1 IRGQENYCP
10 HAISK
15 MPGLLGLDGGHAEFM
30 AVPETAVF
38 PIPPGVDVY
47 TAAAVACAYGTAYRA
62 LKEANVG
69 PGVSI
74 VVVGAGGVGLA
85 AVELANALGAI
96 VAIDIRDAAL
106 AKRWGLH
113 TSSTPETQVLLQKLE
128 KLHNSALT

>member
-1 IRGQENYCP
+1 
-10 HAISK
+10 

-30 AVPETAVF
+30 AVAETAVF

-47 TAAAVACAYGTAYRA
+47 TAAAVVCAYGTAYRTSE
-62 LKEANVG
+62 EANVG

-106 AKRWGLH
+106 AKRWGL
-113 TSSTPETQVLLQKLE
+113 SLTPETQVLLQKLE

>member
-1 IRGQENYCP
+1 
-10 HAISK
+10 
-15 MPGLLGLDGGHAEFM
+15 M